1 MADGVNRKRGRRR
14 GPGPAK
20 GSRRQLAVLGV
31 VILLV
36 LAVAAFVLT
45 R

>member
-1 MADGVNRKRGRRR
+1 MADAMNRKHGRRR

-20 GSRRQLAVLGV
+20 GSRRQLAVLGIFV
-31 VILLV
+31 LVV
-36 LAVAAFVLT
+36 LAVAAFALT

>member
-1 MADGVNRKRGRRR
+1 MADAITPKHGRRR

-20 GSRRQLAVLGV
+20 GGGKKLALLGV
-31 VILLV
+31 FLVIV
-36 LAVAAFVLT
+36 LAVAAFALT